1 MPNATTTERHFM
13 NDLMQESTHMTRLAA
28 RMAGN
33 RILLTL
39 TAVLAVVVVVLVG
52 PASAL
57 AGPLV
62 SVTQQ
67 SYPTNLKPGGTGAYV
82 ITVEN
87 AGDQDTSGQITV
99 TDTLPPGV
107 TAAQAGA
114 YSGDFFYPGYLWS
127 CPNVAGSRVVTCTS
141 VDASLPSIAAHQ
153 RPQLPLRIDVQVDPS
168 ATGVAANEV
177 AVSGGSSVR
186 DASSVAQTR
195 FSAEAPGFGIAGF
208 SGMSLDRAGERA
220 TQAGGHPDVS
230 TTIEFNTVVADNGSV
245 TDSEGVSPQE
255 NVKDVNVDLPAGL
268 VANPKVAARC
278 TSVQLMGNGAAG
290 RGYCPAASQVGT
302 VDFNFGYGHGSP
314 TESNASGLYNMVS
327 PRGVPAQLAANFG
340 GVLILINARVRPD
353 GNYALS
359 ADVSNVSQSLPL
371 ISSRVTLWGVPADPI
386 HDGSRIGSDGNNE
399 TVGTAPLPFVSA
411 PTSCSGVPL
420 VTRVSVDSWRNP
432 TDVLRASFDHDLN
445 GDPIITDGCD
455 KLDFTPTVTA
465 TPSTKQPDTPAGLD
479 VDIQSP
485 QNLDNPGGLANAQ
498 LRDVKV
504 TLPEGMTINPGAAD
518 GLQACSDAQLGLGN
532 GEAVGCPDGSK
543 IGTVSATTPLLDE
556 TLTGGVYIRSQA
568 SDDPQSGDMFR
579 MAIVLENKERGILVK
594 LPGQIRVN
602 ADTGRIV
609 TEFDD
614 NPQIPV
620 DHIQLQLKSG
630 PRAPLVNPPTCGSK
644 AIQTNLTSW
653 AGHDLTQSSTFDVA
667 CTQGLGGFAPTF
679 TAGTVTPVAGA
690 FSPFALS
697 ITKPDG
703 NADLNG
709 LRMELPAGLLAR
721 LKGNLN
727 TQVGT
732 VKAYAGPGSNPFMLP
747 GKVFLEGR
755 YGDAPFSL
763 RVVVPA
769 VAGPFD
775 LGTVEVRQKIY
786 VDPIDAH
793 VTVVS
798 DPVPTIVKGVP
809 VRLQKLEV
817 AVDKPDFIINPTS
830 CAAKTISGTLSAVG
844 GQTAAV
850 TNRFQVGDCASL
862 ALKPDLALS
871 LSGKGQ
877 TTDGKHPAI
886 TANLT
891 QKPGQA
897 NLKKVKVTLPLS
909 MALDPD
915 NANGLCEFVDGT
927 KVEPTCP
934 KNSIVGTA
942 TATTPILDEPLS
954 GPVYFVKNV
963 RKDPKSGRS
972 IRTTPK
978 LVIPLTGQNGVKL
991 TLTGTSDVENDQ
1003 LVTTFDQIPDAPVSG
1018 FKLNIIGGKGGILVV
1033 SGADICKSTQ
1043 IADQQLTGQNNKAAN
1058 TDVSIQTP
1066 SCPLKVLS
1074 KKVGKSSVAIK
1085 VGGLSAGKV
1094 TITGKGIKK
1103 TTKTITK
1110 STVATITAK
1119 RTKGKPGKVTVSLDP
1134 TGPVKAHKT
1143 TK

>member
-1 MPNATTTERHFM
+1 
-13 NDLMQESTHMTRLAA
+13 
-28 RMAGN
+28 
-33 RILLTL
+33 
-39 TAVLAVVVVVLVG
+39 
-52 PASAL
+52 
-57 AGPLV
+57 
-62 SVTQQ
+62 
-67 SYPTNLKPGGTGAYV
+67 
-82 ITVEN
+82 
-87 AGDQDTSGQITV
+87 
-99 TDTLPPGV
+99 
-107 TAAQAGA
+107 
-114 YSGDFFYPGYLWS
+114 
-127 CPNVAGSRVVTCTS
+127 
-141 VDASLPSIAAHQ
+141 
-153 RPQLPLRIDVQVDPS
+153 
-168 ATGVAANEV
+168 
-177 AVSGGSSVR
+177 
-186 DASSVAQTR
+186 
-195 FSAEAPGFGIAGF
+195 
-208 SGMSLDRAGERA
+208 
-220 TQAGGHPDVS
+220 
-230 TTIEFNTVVADNGSV
+230 
-245 TDSEGVSPQE
+245 
-255 NVKDVNVDLPAGL
+255 
-268 VANPKVAARC
+268 
-278 TSVQLMGNGAAG
+278 
-290 RGYCPAASQVGT
+290 
-302 VDFNFGYGHGSP
+302 
-314 TESNASGLYNMVS
+314 
-327 PRGVPAQLAANFG
+327 
-340 GVLILINARVRPD
+340 
-353 GNYALS
+353 
-359 ADVSNVSQSLPL
+359 
-371 ISSRVTLWGVPADPI
+371 
-386 HDGSRIGSDGNNE
+386 
-399 TVGTAPLPFVSA
+399 
-411 PTSCSGVPL
+411 
-420 VTRVSVDSWRNP
+420 
-432 TDVLRASFDHDLN
+432 
-445 GDPIITDGCD
+445 
-455 KLDFTPTVTA
+455 
-465 TPSTKQPDTPAGLD
+465 
-479 VDIQSP
+479 
-485 QNLDNPGGLANAQ
+485 
-498 LRDVKV
+498 
-504 TLPEGMTINPGAAD
+504 
-518 GLQACSDAQLGLGN
+518 LGN
-532 GEAVGCPDGSK
+532 GNELGCPDGSK

-568 SDDPQSGDMFR
+568 SNDPESGDMFR

-594 LPGQIRVN
+594 LPGRIRVN
-602 ADTGRIV
+602 PDTGRIV

-620 DHIQLQLKSG
+620 DRIQLQLKSG

-644 AIQTNLTSW
+644 AIETNLTSW
-653 AGHDLTQSSTFDVA
+653 AGHDVQQSNTFDVA
-667 CTQGLGGFAPTF
+667 CTAGLGGFAPAF
-679 TAGTVTPVAGA
+679 TAGTAQPTAGA

-709 LRMELPAGLLAR
+709 LSMVLPTGLLAR

-775 LGTVEVRQKIY
+775 LGEVVVRQKVY

-809 VRLQKLEV
+809 VRLQRLDV
-817 AVDKPDFIINPTS
+817 SVDKPDFIINPTS
-830 CAAKTISGTLSAVG
+830 CAAKTITGTLSAAG

-862 ALKPDLALS
+862 ALKPELALS

-886 TANLT
+886 TANLV

-927 KVEPTCP
+927 KAEPTCP

-954 GPVYFVKNV
+954 GPVYFVKNI
-963 RKDPKSGRS
+963 RKDAKTGRE
-972 IRTTPK
+972 IRTLPK

-991 TLTGTSDVENDQ
+991 TLTGTSNVENDQ
-1003 LVTTFDQIPDAPVSG
+1003 LVTTFENIPDAPVSS
-1018 FKLNIIGGKGGILVV
+1018 FKLSIIGGKGGILTV

-1058 TDVSIQTP
+1058 ADVYIQTP

-1074 KKVGKSSVAIK
+1074 KKVGRSSVAIK
-1085 VGGLSAGKV
+1085 VAGLSAGKV

-1119 RTKGKPGKVTVSLDP
+1119 RTKGTPGKVTVSFDP
-1134 TGPVKAHKT
+1134 TGPAKAHKT
-1143 TK
+1143 SK